1 MPYVFHKQEKKLIE
15 DGDYEVEIEKITPDQ
30 TKGGAKKLRFQYR
43 IRSDVEQANKN
54 ACVFEDLWES
64 KKNPGQY
71 TPFKIYAIMEA
82 IGGVKEGQEFNDTND
97 VIAFILGKNIVIRVR
112 TEVSDYN
119 GEKENVVKKYLP
131 SSHKPQTLGAG
142 QERKPE
148 ASSPASADVIDTDD
162 LPF

>member
-30 TKGGAKKLRFQYR
+30 TPNGAKKLRFQYR
-43 IRSDVEQANKN
+43 VRSDVEQANKN
-54 ACVFEDLWES
+54 TCVFEDLWES

-82 IGGVKEGQEFNDTND
+82 IGGVQEGQEFNDTND
-97 VIAFILGKNIVIRVR
+97 VISFILGKDIIIRVN
-112 TEVSDYN
+112 TEVNDYN
-119 GEKENVVKKYLP
+119 GEKENVIKKYLP
-131 SSHKPQTLGAG
+131 SSHKPQTLGAVK
-142 QERKPE
+142 ENKPE
-148 ASSPASADVIDTDD
+148 ASLTATAVDDDD